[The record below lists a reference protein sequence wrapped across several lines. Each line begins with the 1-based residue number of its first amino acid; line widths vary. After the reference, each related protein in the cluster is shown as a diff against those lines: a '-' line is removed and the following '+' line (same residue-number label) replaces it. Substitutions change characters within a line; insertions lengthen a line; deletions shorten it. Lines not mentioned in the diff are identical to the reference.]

1 LLEIEM
7 LSMQIRV
14 GFQMV
19 YEFAARTPVVL

>member
-1 LLEIEM
+1 M

-19 YEFAARTPVVL
+19 YEFAARTPVVLMQSL